1 MTSSTSTSNNASTD
15 VPLREFCPTPIKK
28 ICILFL
34 SFTVAVALLSTTIV
48 ILAPIFIAVTNRFP
62 SVLNTLARGSNH
74 HPSQK
79 IIYIPPTQ
87 EDLDRIRQELEV
99 SDVLPSITI
108 DTENSD
114 NPRSASRV
122 HSVIAS
128 TEAQLQ
134 QLQREWDMA
143 KEEIDDL
150 SVAYDSFLER
160 WEQDIMSS
168 SRPAMSVV
176 DESAMMQYFESRLT
190 SLRTILG
197 GQRSSFMDLDR
208 HDMTLLITSAMDEL
222 RWLVKEEDE
231 SENDAYK
238 TLLFSNVNNTLYK
251 LLALDASSASNRN
264 ETNHTCHASYL
275 DLNEGNPS
283 MEFRPTS
290 KAAKP
295 PSGSHN
301 AITEETARESDLND
315 LVEAIEISLS
325 WHDDEPMP
333 HPPFISD
340 EAVEDIRSAIAP
352 MATFIEKLRRSS
364 LANEKKVRD
373 YWVDRIESFVSD
385 VEDSYAGSNHDSDD
399 DDDDDDEDLLCAS
412 SGLVKEMMEEG
423 MEAFRKR
430 GNLRSEL
437 EGVALRAVEDAPPEI
452 IDFLRT
458 ELQEANVPKIDYS
471 SDTALPQ
478 PTTTTTSSWKV
489 GKKSIAYAVDGPW
502 LRRGVVNWIDYC
514 VDVVSGYNGKCP
526 LMFLCMS
533 SMVNAS
539 TSLLP
544 CYTDHLDSLLD
555 WIVGDGAGSSVGSV
569 LLASVSKLVRKIPL
583 PESVGRLKKAGI
595 LAGRTRSILEG

>member
-1 MTSSTSTSNNASTD
+1 
-15 VPLREFCPTPIKK
+15 
-28 ICILFL
+28 
-34 SFTVAVALLSTTIV
+34 
-48 ILAPIFIAVTNRFP
+48 
-62 SVLNTLARGSNH
+62 
-74 HPSQK
+74 
-79 IIYIPPTQ
+79 
-87 EDLDRIRQELEV
+87 
-99 SDVLPSITI
+99 
-108 DTENSD
+108 
-114 NPRSASRV
+114 
-122 HSVIAS
+122 
-128 TEAQLQ
+128 
-134 QLQREWDMA
+134 MA

-208 HDMTLLITSAMDEL
+208 HDMTQLITSAMDEL
-222 RWLVKEEDE
+222 RWLLNEEDE

-238 TLLFSNVNNTLYK
+238 TLLFSNVNNTLFK

-290 KAAKP
+290 KAVKP

-325 WHDDEPMP
+325 WHDDESMP

-352 MATFIEKLRRSS
+352 MVTSIEKVRRSS

-373 YWVDRIESFVSD
+373 YWLDRIETFVSD

-399 DDDDDDEDLLCAS
+399 GDDDDDEDLLCAS
-412 SGLVKEMMEEG
+412 SGLVEEMMEEG

-430 GNLRSEL
+430 ENLRSEL

-458 ELQEANVPKIDYS
+458 ELQEANVPKIDSS
-471 SDTALPQ
+471 SDTALPHH
-478 PTTTTTSSWKV
+478 TTTTTSSWKV

-514 VDVVSGYNGKCP
+514 VDVVSGYNGK
-526 LMFLCMS
+526 
-533 SMVNAS
+533 
-539 TSLLP
+539 
-544 CYTDHLDSLLD
+544 
-555 WIVGDGAGSSVGSV
+555 
-569 LLASVSKLVRKIPL
+569 
-583 PESVGRLKKAGI
+583 
-595 LAGRTRSILEG
+595 